1 MSAGTS
7 TIGAGN
13 SMPQTPDNGED
24 AQVKDEDDVVAIQD
38 EDPNELI
45 VKHAQ
50 LRTLLEKSSVY
61 AQLIGDRMRRQRA
74 DKAQEAQNKERQAHK
89 QENAKSKAAIA
100 QANGRRTAT
109 RLAAKKD
116 GDIKEEPKVASHNT
130 KRKRDSKTKNKDE
143 QGETGFEDEVVA
155 LAAVAAAAAADGEEG
170 DAGKDKD
177 RKVYVGEQPALI
189 TGATLRDYQLAGT
202 VDGQSL
208 REWIEWDFSRRDGT
222 WKDPSNHRFL
232 GLSL

>member
-1 MSAGTS
+1 
-7 TIGAGN
+7 
-13 SMPQTPDNGED
+13 
-24 AQVKDEDDVVAIQD
+24 
-38 EDPNELI
+38 
-45 VKHAQ
+45 
-50 LRTLLEKSSVY
+50 
-61 AQLIGDRMRRQRA
+61 MRRQRA

-155 LAAVAAAAAADGEEG
+155 LAAVAAAADSEEG

-189 TGATLRDYQLAGT
+189 TGATLRDYQLAG
-202 VDGQSL
+202 VQWMVSL
-208 REWIEWDFSRRDGT
+208 YENGLNGILADEMGLGKVRARARE
-222 WKDPSNHRFL
+222 RFL
-232 GLSL
+232 QRLFFSFSFSGG